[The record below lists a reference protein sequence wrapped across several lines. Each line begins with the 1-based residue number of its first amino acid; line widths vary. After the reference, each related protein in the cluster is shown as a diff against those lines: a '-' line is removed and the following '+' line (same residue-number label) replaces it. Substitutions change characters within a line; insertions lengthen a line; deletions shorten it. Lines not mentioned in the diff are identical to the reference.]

1 MSDLHVIFGTGPLG
15 RYTAEALLEKGA
27 QVRLINR
34 SGHMEEPPA
43 GAVVI
48 KADATNFSESL
59 PFVQGA
65 TAIYQ
70 CAQPAY
76 HRWREEFPPLQD
88 AIIRL
93 AAESKAKFIAPENL
107 YLYGNTHGEPM
118 TEHTP
123 LNPCSKKGEVRAQM
137 TKTVFAAHAR
147 GEIRAATVRGSDFFG
162 PWEPINGAMLFKAA
176 LQRKTLNMLG
186 DLHQPHTF
194 TYVKDFGR
202 ALAIAGTEDRALGHT
217 WHVPSGKPYS
227 QNQLTELISKEL
239 GYPLKNRASGKMVL
253 SVLGLFNKAA
263 KEMVEMLYEF
273 NEPFIMDATTMEKT
287 FGLQPT
293 PMQQRIR
300 ETLQWAK
307 NSLN

>member
-1 MSDLHVIFGTGPLG
+1 MI
-15 RYTAEALLEKGA
+15 
-27 QVRLINR
+27 
-34 SGHMEEPPA
+34 A
-43 GAVVI
+43 GARI
-48 KADATNFSESL
+48 S
-59 PFVQGA
+59 
-65 TAIYQ
+65 
-70 CAQPAY
+70 
-76 HRWREEFPPLQD
+76 PPLQD
-88 AIIRL
+88 AIIKL
-93 AAESKAKFIAPENL
+93 AAASKAKFIAAENV
-107 YLYGNTHGEPM
+107 YMYGNTHGQPM
-118 TEHTP
+118 TEENP
-123 LNPCSKKGEVRAQM
+123 YNPCSKKGAVRAEM
-137 TKTVFAAHAR
+137 TKTVFDAHHR
-147 GEIRAATVRGSDFFG
+147 GEIRAATVRGSDFWG

-186 DLHQPHTF
+186 DLNQPHTF

-202 ALAIAGTEDRALGHT
+202 ALAIAGTQDSALGQT
-217 WHVPSGKPYS
+217 WHVPSGQPYS

-273 NEPFIMDATTMEKT
+273 NEPFILDATAMEQT

-307 NSLN
+307 TSLS